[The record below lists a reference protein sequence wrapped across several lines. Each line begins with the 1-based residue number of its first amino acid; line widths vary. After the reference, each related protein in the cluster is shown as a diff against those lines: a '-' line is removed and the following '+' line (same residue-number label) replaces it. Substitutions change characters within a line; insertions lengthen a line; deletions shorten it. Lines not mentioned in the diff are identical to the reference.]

1 MVLSKLLKAMTI
13 ALLLIAC
20 SQVFLAFSACAVP
33 TYTLEVEIDGKG
45 RITVTPDKSHHEE
58 GTLVTL
64 LATPASGWI
73 FDYLSGR
80 VGDKLF
86 ISRTPEITINM
97 TGDATV
103 KAHFHEIPTY
113 TLEVER
119 DGKGRITVTPDKSHH
134 EEGTLVTLLATPASG
149 WIFVGWSVR
158 IGDHRFIT
166 WLPEITITMTADA
179 NANALF
185 IPFGAWKVV
194 RALGN
199 Y

>member
-20 SQVFLAFSACAVP
+20 SQAFLAFSARAVP
-33 TYTLEVEIDGKG
+33 TYTLEVEI
-45 RITVTPDKSHHEE
+45 
-58 GTLVTL
+58 
-64 LATPASGWI
+64 
-73 FDYLSGR
+73 
-80 VGDKLF
+80 
-86 ISRTPEITINM
+86 
-97 TGDATV
+97 
-103 KAHFHEIPTY
+103 
-113 TLEVER
+113 

-158 IGDHRFIT
+158 IGDHRFET

-179 NANALF
+179 NAKALS

-194 RALGN
+194 RVSGN